1 MQALADAVLTA
12 TQDHVK
18 AVAVV
23 GALGEASDAAD
34 HDEFLDA
41 SWRVQQAERQCDE
54 LLRRTRRTLAS
65 EVSDAASLVLGNEL
79 AATLELASDAML
91 AVGYGLREQAFR
103 RAGMP
108 A

>member
-1 MQALADAVLTA
+1 
-12 TQDHVK
+12 
-18 AVAVV
+18 
-23 GALGEASDAAD
+23 
-34 HDEFLDA
+34 
-41 SWRVQQAERQCDE
+41 VQQAERQCDE

-65 EVSDAASLVLGNEL
+65 EVGDAASLVLGNEL